1 MSTLKA
7 LCQYGQ
13 SLWLDT
19 IDRHLVQDG
28 GLAQLVKEGISGLTS
43 NPTIFEKAI
52 TASPPNDPV
61 LRAAIVR
68 DRYGTTEALYE
79 ALAIEDIRMAADIL
93 RPVYDETGGADG
105 LVSLEVSPHLA
116 HDTAGTISEAKRLWR
131 MVDRPNLMLKVPA
144 TPEGIP
150 AIEDLTADGINVNV
164 TLIFSL
170 AHYEAVAHAYLRGVK
185 RHPDPRRIAS
195 VASFFVSRIDTA
207 ADRELEAIGT
217 PESLALC
224 GRIAVANAKVAYRR
238 FRELF
243 SGERWEALS
252 RRGARVQRLLWGSTG
267 TKNPVYSDVLYVE
280 ELIGP
285 DTVNTMP
292 LATLNAFRDHGQPRA
307 SLTEGLDEAEADL
320 DRLVRLEID
329 LAQITSAL
337 QREGVA
343 SFARS
348 FDQLLEV
355 LEQRRTALLPFLC
368 SACG

>member
-52 TASPPNDPV
+52 TASPPNDPA

-116 HDTAGTISEAKRLWR
+116 HDTAGTISEAKRL
-131 MVDRPNLMLKVPA
+131 
-144 TPEGIP
+144 
-150 AIEDLTADGINVNV
+150 
-164 TLIFSL
+164 
-170 AHYEAVAHAYLRGVK
+170 
-185 RHPDPRRIAS
+185 
-195 VASFFVSRIDTA
+195 
-207 ADRELEAIGT
+207 
-217 PESLALC
+217 
-224 GRIAVANAKVAYRR
+224 
-238 FRELF
+238 
-243 SGERWEALS
+243 
-252 RRGARVQRLLWGSTG
+252 
-267 TKNPVYSDVLYVE
+267 VLYVE
-280 ELIGP
+280 DLIGP
-285 DTVNTMP
+285 ATVNTMP

-329 LAQITSAL
+329 LA
-337 QREGVA
+337 
-343 SFARS
+343 
-348 FDQLLEV
+348 
-355 LEQRRTALLPFLC
+355 
-368 SACG
+368 